1 MRSLK
6 YQGNLTHFKK
16 QEFTAAQALVIFEV
30 AEVFV
35 SSTRSSAS
43 DTLPPYV
50 SPSGLMKKP
59 VKSHGQ
65 LCHDQ
70 PCFGLSVTLYIKKEL
85 LKTYK
90 VVMLM

>member
-1 MRSLK
+1 MRSFK

-50 SPSGLMKKP
+50 SPIWPHEKASEEP
-59 VKSHGQ
+59 WTIV
-65 LCHDQ
+65 
-70 PCFGLSVTLYIKKEL
+70 P
-85 LKTYK
+85 
-90 VVMLM
+90 